1 MVIQWYQNITQRNS
15 LKAKVIYSIFTF
27 TFVLFFPVGNKIL
40 LSQEINNYENAA
52 NEENESEDFGSFE
65 EDEYNFK
72 ISGYIKELFTFT
84 KTDEYSEYM
93 FTANSD
99 RGKNLIA
106 NLNRIRLSPE
116 FEYGD
121 ALLMHIDYDN
131 EVITGSYLK
140 SKEFDLFWRPVDYND
155 LLDLSYEPHY
165 SNDIYYRHKIH
176 TAYMKLVISDLTLS
190 LGRQQVRFGS
200 GRLWNPLD
208 ILNPISPTEIEG
220 PEEQKGTDALRLE
233 YYLSEDTELALV
245 LNPGRRYNDIEKVA
259 FDSTNIISRLKTTIG
274 ESDFALLSGKLI
286 ERYIAGGDLSAVLF
300 DGMLTTGF
308 IYSNPEKGNSY
319 YQANAGYE
327 YNFKSG
333 IYFLVEYFY
342 NKNSLNYNDELRSTY
357 LQSIIFGMNEDYYK
371 KLSNQF
377 LTFNQHY
384 AGIVLGYDITPLLR
398 GDAFF
403 MYDFQGNALFV
414 SPSVKYNILQ
424 NMDISLSGMFARIFD
439 EDAKDSDFDYLDEYD
454 MFSGSVVWYF

>member
-1 MVIQWYQNITQRNS
+1 MIIEEYQNIKKTNFLKRRFVYS
-15 LKAKVIYSIFTF
+15 LIIFSF
-27 TFVLFFPVGNKIL
+27 LHLFLIEKNTLFSL
-40 LSQEINNYENAA
+40 EINNNGSAA
-52 NEENESEDFGSFE
+52 NEESEPEDFGSFE
-65 EDEYNFK
+65 EEEYNFK
-72 ISGYIKELFTFT
+72 INGYIKELFVFT

-93 FTANSD
+93 FTVNHD
-99 RGKNLIA
+99 KKKNLIA

-121 ALLMHIDYDN
+121 TLLMHVDYDN
-131 EVITGSYLK
+131 EIITGSYLK
-140 SKEFDLFWRPVDYND
+140 SKEFDLFWRHGDYND
-155 LLDLSYEPHY
+155 LLDLSHEPHY
-165 SNDIYYRHKIH
+165 SSDLYYRHKIH
-176 TAYMKLVISDLTLS
+176 SAYMKLVISDLTLS

-233 YYLSEDTELALV
+233 YYLSEDTELSLV
-245 LNPGRRYNDIEKVA
+245 LNPARRYNDIEKVS
-259 FDSTNIISRLKTTIG
+259 FDSTNIITRLKTTIG
-274 ESDFALLSGKLI
+274 ESDVALLSGKLI

-300 DGMLTTGF
+300 DGMLTSGF
-308 IYSNPEKGNSY
+308 IYSNPEKGKSY

-327 YNFKSG
+327 YNFKNG
-333 IYFLVEYFY
+333 IYFLIEYFY
-342 NKNSLNYNDELRSTY
+342 NKNSLNYNEELRKTY
-357 LQSIIFGMNEDYYK
+357 LLSIFFGMNDDYYK

-384 AGIVLGYDITPLLR
+384 TGLVLGYDITPLLR

-403 MYDFQGNALFV
+403 MYDYQGATLFA
-414 SPSVKYNILQ
+414 SPSLKYNILQ

-439 EDAKDSDFDYLDEYD
+439 DDAKDSDFDYLDEYG
-454 MFSGSVVWYF
+454 MIFGSAVWYF